1 MVISIC
7 IENEL
12 EIMNIESEVPTST
25 TTIVTSSSNGKTN
38 EQKSCSII

>member
-12 EIMNIESEVPTST
+12 EIMNIESEVPTSAT
-25 TTIVTSSSNGKTN
+25 IIVTSSSSRKIN
-38 EQKSCSII
+38 EQKSHSVE